1 MTFDEITDL
10 YDQEVVKWLVR
21 NNYTKVSE
29 HVIMIIRNILMAK
42 DGILVNYGSFVAG
55 VLENDLSKVMRYA
68 DDECMANLK
77 LIYQGFYNIDTYYL
91 LPKDT
96 RSEVS
101 L

>member
-1 MTFDEITDL
+1 MTFDEIVDL

-42 DGILVNYGSFVAG
+42 DGILLNHGSFVTG

-68 DDECMANLK
+68 DDECLANLK
-77 LIYQGFYNIDTYYL
+77 LIYQGYFNIDTYSL
-91 LPKDT
+91 LPKDI

-101 L
+101 F